1 MEFKKSFRFFA
12 LILSFI
18 LMILIIFVCINTT
31 DKVQISTA
39 SVLLINDGWDIT
51 INDQT
56 SKNVELLSFDTG
68 VINEGDVVILSKN
81 IDDYNLNGTCL
92 SFYTTHAICNVYFD
106 DDLIYSYGQDLYDK
120 QRMVPKKHQ
129 YIPLSGNYYG
139 KTLKIKL
146 IGARRASFSELR
158 PVYVGPRS
166 EILSLILINSWV
178 AIVIGF
184 FLFTLAMLLIVL
196 SPYLFLYHN
205 KDLRIFFSGLISL
218 MLAVYILAFN
228 SIFDVLINN
237 ALLNNVL
244 EYAALYNI
252 PTAIVGYLM
261 SIYKEKE
268 KKVFV
273 LLFFLDICLFLLSIT
288 IHFTHIARFSDF
300 TATLH
305 LIAAIECSFSI
316 FVILR
321 NYFIHKKNG
330 NTHAY
335 SSENIFVIGLIIFM
349 LFSILDIIRYNC
361 EKYGLV
367 KGRNSNYLFG
377 FTTGALIFVLS
388 LLVSYFFY
396 NIYSSNID
404 SMQSRIINLAYID
417 ALTGLAN
424 RTRCEQ
430 MMKMLT
436 EEHGTY
442 AMISLDL
449 NKLKHVNDTLGHN
462 EGDRL
467 LTGFATILSD
477 AFWDANLI
485 GRMGG
490 DEFLVIL
497 LEDRVF
503 NVSKRIHDLYSLINE
518 WNNKEQMFKY
528 SASYGYAYSYE
539 VPSGSASEVYM
550 LADNRMYEM
559 KREHH
564 NENKEVL

>member
-1 MEFKKSFRFFA
+1 
-12 LILSFI
+12 
-18 LMILIIFVCINTT
+18 
-31 DKVQISTA
+31 
-39 SVLLINDGWDIT
+39 
-51 INDQT
+51 
-56 SKNVELLSFDTG
+56 
-68 VINEGDVVILSKN
+68 
-81 IDDYNLNGTCL
+81 
-92 SFYTTHAICNVYFD
+92 
-106 DDLIYSYGQDLYDK
+106 
-120 QRMVPKKHQ
+120 
-129 YIPLSGNYYG
+129 
-139 KTLKIKL
+139 
-146 IGARRASFSELR
+146 
-158 PVYVGPRS
+158 
-166 EILSLILINSWV
+166 
-178 AIVIGF
+178 
-184 FLFTLAMLLIVL
+184 
-196 SPYLFLYHN
+196 
-205 KDLRIFFSGLISL
+205 
-218 MLAVYILAFN
+218 
-228 SIFDVLINN
+228 
-237 ALLNNVL
+237 
-244 EYAALYNI
+244 
-252 PTAIVGYLM
+252 
-261 SIYKEKE
+261 
-268 KKVFV
+268 
-273 LLFFLDICLFLLSIT
+273 
-288 IHFTHIARFSDF
+288 
-300 TATLH
+300 
-305 LIAAIECSFSI
+305 
-316 FVILR
+316 
-321 NYFIHKKNG
+321 
-330 NTHAY
+330 
-335 SSENIFVIGLIIFM
+335 M